1 MKNLKTLLIAMVLL
15 FLLVQFITFMLV
27 QTKGIW
33 AGF

>member
-1 MKNLKTLLIAMVLL
+1 MNNVTKLLIMIGLL
-15 FLLVQFITFMLV
+15 FLLIQVITYILV